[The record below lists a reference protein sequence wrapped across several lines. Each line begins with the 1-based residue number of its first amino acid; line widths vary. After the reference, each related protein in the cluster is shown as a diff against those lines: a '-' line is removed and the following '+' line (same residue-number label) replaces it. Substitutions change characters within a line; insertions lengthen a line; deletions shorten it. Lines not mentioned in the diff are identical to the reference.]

1 MLRPYTA
8 FEYSMC
14 QQFVAGFISMAL
26 VNITIDG
33 QKVSVPKGTLVIEA
47 ATQIG
52 IDVPRFCYHPKLS
65 AVGMCRMCLAEV
77 GMPKMNPDKTPALN
91 EDGTPAVAMMPKP
104 QTLCT
109 TQAAEGM
116 VILSETPAVIKM
128 REGVLEFFLANHPLD
143 CPVCDKGGECML
155 QDQTMAYA
163 RGLSRVQ
170 DMYSLRK
177 DMAKDYPLSELISLD
192 RERCIQCAR
201 CTRFQDE
208 IAQDPVLELVARGSK
223 TMIDT
228 LSDPPFD
235 SHYSGNTI
243 DICPVGALTSRDF
256 RFKARVWEL
265 KNVPT
270 VSMIDGSGTNIFVSQ
285 RNETLARIIPRD
297 NEAINECW
305 ISDRDRFGLD
315 YVDQD
320 ARLTQPL
327 VKRDGVLSPAT
338 WDEALQIVADKLKN
352 TPKDQIGAI
361 GSAKLTNEG
370 ALSMATLF
378 RDVVG
383 TSNIDASF
391 SPQIATQGKP
401 PIAFYEE
408 LEMADVILVVGANPN
423 EELPILDLRLKKAAF
438 QRKAHLINCNAY
450 KTPLDRL
457 AKQVLL
463 HNQNSE
469 VALLNGLAKEIH
481 ASWTNEPAQT
491 EKLQTLNGSEAWAQS
506 LSSYSSTRTSE
517 LSGVDEAA
525 LRDAATAIAKSERL
539 FVLVGANSS
548 PETLQSL
555 QNLAT
560 LKGRGDYVVVL
571 NSGANAVGAQRAGL
585 TSDGNGLTGNRVLES
600 AAKSEIKTL
609 FIAATNPLNGASDV
623 YLAEKA
629 LENTFVI
636 VQTLFEN
643 ELTQYADV
651 VLPAAT
657 FLEQD
662 GTTTNFAGQVQALKQ
677 AFRPRE
683 RRDEMGATL
692 SACAPDWL
700 IFTKLMQLMGKDSGV
715 RNVGEWTQRFRA
727 LPQSQKATAQFVSV
741 NYETQSSTRKDGE
754 FQLLHSALLMDGG
767 ESFEFCDRLSRV
779 VPEPF
784 VQIARVDAR
793 KLGIENKATVEVT
806 TNRGSVQVL
815 AKVGRSVKEG
825 TIWMPTRLR
834 DVNVN
839 QLLDGASTFATLTKI
854 ADAPKVVEENG
865 DVIDESL
872 VADGHA
878 EGVAQGAPTEHQENP
893 VAAG

>member
-1 MLRPYTA
+1 
-8 FEYSMC
+8 
-14 QQFVAGFISMAL
+14 MAL

-65 AVGMCRMCLAEV
+65 AVGMCRMCLGEV

-91 EDGTPAVAMMPKP
+91 EDGTPAIAMMPKP

-116 VILSETPAVIKM
+116 VVLSETPAVIKM

-163 RGLSRVQ
+163 KGTSRVQ
-170 DMYSLRK
+170 DLYSLKK
-177 DMAKDYPLSELISLD
+177 DLSKDYPLSELISLD

-235 SHYSGNTI
+235 SHFSGNTI

-270 VSMIDGSGTNIFVSQ
+270 VSMQDGSGTNIFVSQ

-327 VKRDGVLSPAT
+327 VMRDNKLAPAT
-338 WDEALQIVADKLKN
+338 WDEALQIVADKLSS
-352 TPKDQIGAI
+352 TRPEEIGAI

-383 TSNIDASF
+383 TPNIDSSF
-391 SPQIATQGKP
+391 TPQIATPGKP

-408 LEMADVILVVGANPN
+408 LENADVILVVNSNPN

-438 QRKAHLINCNAY
+438 QRKAHLINCNTQ

-457 AKQVLL
+457 AKQSFVF
-463 HNQNSE
+463 NQGSE
-469 VALLNGLAKEIH
+469 VALLNGLAKEIY

-491 EKLQTLNGSEAWAQS
+491 EQLQPIEGRESWAQS
-506 LSSYSSTRTSE
+506 LGSVSSTRSAE
-517 LSGVDEAA
+517 IAGIDDLALREAA
-525 LRDAATAIAKSERL
+525 SAIAKSERL
-539 FVLVGANSS
+539 FVLVGADSS
-548 PETLQSL
+548 SETLTAL

-560 LKGRGDYVVVL
+560 LKGRNDYVVVL
-571 NSGANAVGAQRAGL
+571 NSGANAVGARRAVL
-585 TSDGNGLTGNRVLES
+585 TPSENGLGGERVLES
-600 AAKSEIKTL
+600 AARGEIKTL
-609 FIAATNPLNGASDV
+609 FIAGNNPLNNARD
-623 YLAEKA
+623 LATAEKA
-629 LENTFVI
+629 LENSFVI
-636 VQTLFEN
+636 VQTLFLN

-651 VLPAAT
+651 VLPAAS

-683 RRDEMGATL
+683 RRDESGNTL

-700 IFTKLMQLMGKDSGV
+700 IFTKLMQLLGKDSGV
-715 RNVGEWTQRFRA
+715 RNVSEWTQRFRA
-727 LPQSQKATAQFVSV
+727 LPVSQKATPKFVAVDSP
-741 NYETQSSTRKDGE
+741 TQSSTRNDGE
-754 FQLLHSALLMDGG
+754 FTLLHGALLMDGG
-767 ESFEFCDRLSRV
+767 ESFVYCDRLSRV
-779 VPEPF
+779 VPVPF
-784 VQIARVDAR
+784 VQIARADAR
-793 KLGIENKATVEVT
+793 KLGIANKDKVEVKT
-806 TNRGSVQVL
+806 SRGSVQMV
-815 AKVGRSVKEG
+815 AKVGRAVKEG
-825 TIWMPTRLR
+825 TLWVPTRLR
-834 DVNVN
+834 DFNVN
-839 QLLDGASTFATLTKI
+839 QLLDGAQTTATLTKI
-854 ADAPKVVEENG
+854 AQVSTE
-865 DVIDESL
+865 ESL
-872 VADGHA
+872 VADEHA

-893 VAAG
+893 VAA